1 MDRSLR
7 SPGGGIQVSTT
18 ERGLPVALK
27 LDERELARPAKELAE
42 EILAVCQLSGR
53 RQQVARRRE
62 LAARGVS
69 AAVIQGLN
77 LCTADD
83 LERAETRLQE
93 FDEDTERDTW
103 LGPV

>member
-7 SPGGGIQVSTT
+7 SPSGGIQVSTT

-27 LDERELARPAKELAE
+27 LDQSELTRPAKELAE
-42 EILAVCQLSGR
+42 EILLLCQLAGG
-53 RQQVARRRE
+53 RQQVSRRQA
-62 LAARGVS
+62 LAASGVS

-83 LERAETRLQE
+83 LERAETRLRGV
-93 FDEDTERDTW
+93 DEDTEPDTW
-103 LGPV
+103 LGSA